1 MALRCARRR
10 LGRPV
15 NSPPGRLAGR
25 WLLALAWIAGLFLA
39 SRFFGDWEQKQ
50 ENPNREVASMHG
62 AGFVEVRLQGNRQ
75 GHFVADGRV
84 NGQAVSFM
92 IDTGATEVAIPSQ
105 VAGRLSLE
113 KGAPVMLNT
122 ANGATQGYRTR
133 LSSLELGDIRLAQVS
148 AVVVPGLPGEQILL
162 GMSALKRLEF
172 TLRDG
177 NMLLRQNTQR

>member
-1 MALRCARRR
+1 MSS
-10 LGRPV
+10 PPSS
-15 NSPPGRLAGR
+15 SPPGRQAGR
-25 WLLALAWIAGLFLA
+25 WLLALAWVAGLFLA
-39 SRFFGDWEQKQ
+39 SRFFGEWEQRQ
-50 ENPNREVASMHG
+50 ENPNRELSSTHG

-92 IDTGATEVAIPSQ
+92 LDTGATEVSIPADVASQ
-105 VAGRLSLE
+105 LSLE

-122 ANGATQGYRTR
+122 ANGAAQGYRTR
-133 LSSLELGDIRLAQVS
+133 LASLELGDIRLSQVS

-177 NMLLRQNTQR
+177 NMLLRQNTNR